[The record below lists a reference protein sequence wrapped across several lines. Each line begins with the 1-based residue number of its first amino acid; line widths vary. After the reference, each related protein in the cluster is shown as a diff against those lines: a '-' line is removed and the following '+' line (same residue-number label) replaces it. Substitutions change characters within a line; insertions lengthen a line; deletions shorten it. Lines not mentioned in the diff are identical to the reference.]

1 MNISTGKLIG
11 NLDLSACKHWSNDL
25 PYRAI
30 IAVGMQ
36 PTHGT
41 ILYQV
46 AGLDKPPQSGL
57 NALKLAITKHG
68 GACFYCKRQS
78 ELEPSIIDLTVDH
91 IEPIAIGGDN
101 ALSNLVVACKPCNA
115 RKGQT
120 RIDAFNPRATK
131 EWLSALSKQIDDRLV
146 SLK

>member
-1 MNISTGKLIG
+1 MNAPTGKIVG
-11 NLDLSACKHWSNDL
+11 KLDLSFCKHWSNDL

-30 IAVGMQ
+30 VAVAIQ

-46 AGLDKPPQSGL
+46 AGLDKPPQSAL

-68 GACFYCKRQS
+68 GTCFYCKRQS
-78 ELEPSIIDLTVDH
+78 ELEPSTIELTVDH
-91 IEPIAIGGDN
+91 IEPIAIGGDG
-101 ALSNLVVACKPCNA
+101 ALSNLVVACKACNA
-115 RKGQT
+115 KKGQT

-131 EWLSALSKQIDDRLV
+131 EWISALRQQLDARLLN
-146 SLK
+146 LK

>member
-1 MNISTGKLIG
+1 MNALTGKITGKL
-11 NLDLSACKHWSNDL
+11 NLSFCKHWSNDL

-30 IAVGMQ
+30 VAVAIQ

-46 AGLDKPPQSGL
+46 AGADKAPQNAL

-68 GACFYCKRQS
+68 GTCFYCKRQS
-78 ELEPSIIDLTVDH
+78 ELEPSAIDLTVDH
-91 IEPIAIGGDN
+91 IEPIVIGGDS
-101 ALSNLVVACKPCNA
+101 ALSNLVVACKPCNGK
-115 RKGQT
+115 KGQA

-131 EWLSALSKQIDDRLV
+131 EWISALRKQLDDRLLN
-146 SLK
+146 LK